1 MGKELEENR
10 EHSFQVKRRRML
22 QFESEVLDSPSRDEM
37 FLRSKVMLLRA
48 LLLGISLT
56 QAVHVSGI

>member
-22 QFESEVLDSPSRDEM
+22 QFESEVLDSPSREEM

-56 QAVHVSGI
+56 RAVRVSGI